1 MTEYIRG
8 TLYTCGCGY
17 KTLSKDYACK
27 HSKTKRCEMQTMI
40 KKEVEYILKEDHL
53 ASHGKSVA
61 HDHELM
67 EKNRM
72 IKERD
77 RTISQLQDTVV
88 RLQKTIVKM
97 TMSDDDDI
105 STEDTQHN
113 GIVYFVMDRDVPD
126 RGKIGRTKNTDI
138 KKLKTRYSTFGL
150 PAILCYLSED
160 IKNDENDL
168 KKLMREAGCMKS
180 NTEIIS
186 NVSLARG
193 IFYDFMTERCK

>member
-1 MTEYIRG
+1 M
-8 TLYTCGCGY
+8 
-17 KTLSKDYACK
+17 
-27 HSKTKRCEMQTMI
+27 HHVMV
-40 KKEVEYILKEDHL
+40 KKEMRFVSEEDHL
-53 ASHGKSVA
+53 ASQGKSVA
-61 HDHELM
+61 YDYELI
-67 EKNRM
+67 ERNRM
-72 IKERD
+72 IKDHE
-77 RTISQLQDTVV
+77 RTISQLQDTIG

-97 TMSDDDDI
+97 TMSDDDDNI

-113 GIVYFVMDRDVPD
+113 GIIYFVMDKDVPD
-126 RGKIGRTKNTDI
+126 RGKIGRTMNTDI

>member
-1 MTEYIRG
+1 MSGYTRG
-8 TLYTCGCGY
+8 TLYTCDCGY
-17 KTLSKDYACK
+17 KTTSSTQACK
-27 HSKTKRCEMQTMI
+27 HSKTKKCEMRTMN
-40 KKEVEYILKEDHL
+40 KQEVEFVLKEDHL
-53 ASHGKSVA
+53 ASQGKSVA
-61 HDHELM
+61 HDYELTERNRIIKDHE
-67 EKNRM
+67 
-72 IKERD
+72 
-77 RTISQLQDTVV
+77 RTISQLQNTIG

-97 TMSDDDDI
+97 TGSDDDI
-105 STEDTQHN
+105 STEEDTQHN